1 MFNFTDLKQA
11 NLWGVGIALSLL
23 MVSCTPPVLKVA
35 RENNQVIV
43 SVLSDPKT
51 FNYALNQ
58 ESPNIF
64 GITYEGLITTHGIT
78 GEIIPAS
85 AESWQISPDQKTIT
99 FTLREGLRWSD
110 GEPLTVDDVIFTYNE
125 IYFNEAIPTDSRD
138 ILRIGDDRVLPTLKV
153 VGDRQIQVQ
162 VSEPFA
168 PLLRNMGLPILP
180 KHKLAESIHTL
191 DSEGNPQFLSMW
203 GNDTAPQEIVCNGPC
218 MLESYATAEQVVFKR
233 NPYYWRKDQVGQSL
247 PYLDRYRWR
256 IVENQNT
263 SLLKFRSGELDGA
276 SLRPEDFSLLKKQ
289 EKVGNFKIYTGGPS
303 ASTSFLAFNL
313 NQAKRKGKPL
323 VDPIK
328 SRWFR
333 TLEFRQAVAYAI
345 DRQSIIDTVYRGLG
359 VPIDSNISIQS
370 PYYLSPAEGLPVYDY
385 NPEKAKELL
394 LKAGFSYNDQGA
406 LLDWDQN
413 VVEFTLIT
421 NSGNL
426 IRESTAVR
434 IKQDL
439 EQIGIKVNVSAIAF
453 NLLVNKLDDSLDWEV
468 HLLGFTGGIE
478 PNSGSNIWQPDGGLH
493 TFNQSKPD
501 LGNWQVSEWE
511 TQIGQLY
518 VQGARELDDQKR
530 KAIYGKAQIIAQEQ
544 VPFIQL
550 VNQMSMAAVRNRF
563 EEIQFSD
570 LEGAFWNLEEIKVK
584 LDP

>member
-1 MFNFTDLKQA
+1 MFNFTDIKLA

-23 MVSCTPPVLKVA
+23 MGSCTPPVLKVTG
-35 RENNQVIV
+35 ESNQVIV

-64 GITYEGLITTHGIT
+64 GITYEGLINTHGIT
-78 GEIIPAS
+78 SEIIPAL
-85 AESWQISPDQKTIT
+85 AESWQISPDKKTIT

-138 ILRIGDDRVLPTLKV
+138 ILRVGDDRVLPTLKV

-191 DSEGNPQFLSMW
+191 DSEGNPKFLSMW
-203 GNDTAPQEIVCNGPC
+203 GNDTAPQEIVCNGPF
-218 MLESYATAEQVVFKR
+218 MLESYNTAEQVVFKR
-233 NPYYWRKDQVGQSL
+233 NPYYWDKDEAGQSL

-263 SLLKFRSGELDGA
+263 SLLKFRSGELDAA

-313 NQAKRKGKPL
+313 NQGKRKGKPL

-333 TLEFRQAVAYAI
+333 TLEFRQAIAYAI

-370 PYYLSPAEGLPVYDY
+370 PYYLSPAEGLPVYNF
-385 NPEKAKELL
+385 NPEKAKQLL
-394 LKAGFSYNDQGA
+394 LKAGFQYDDQGT
-406 LLDWDQN
+406 LLDWDNN

-439 EQIGIKVNVSAIAF
+439 AQIGIQVNVSAIAF

-501 LGNWQVSEWE
+501 LENWQVSAWE

-530 KAIYGKAQIIAQEQ
+530 KEIYGKAQAIAQEQ

-550 VNQMSMAAVRNRF
+550 VNQMTMAAVRNRF

-570 LEGAFWNLEEIKVK
+570 LEGPFWNLDEIKVK